1 MIVVTGAAGFV
12 SSCMIAFLQQNGLK
26 ELIAVDEF
34 STATKSP
41 NLDGK
46 KIKEMIHR
54 DIFPIWFKKNG
65 NFVKA
70 VFHFGARTD
79 TTELDFE
86 IFEKLNLSYSKTI
99 WDICTEY
106 QIPLIYASSAA
117 TYGAGELGYMD
128 EENIVSK
135 LKPLNPYGVSKNDFD
150 IWALQEENSP
160 PQWAGL
166 KFFNVFGPNEYHKK
180 RMASVVFHTYH
191 QIRESKKMKLFK
203 SHRPDF
209 KDGHQSRDFI
219 YIKDLLN
226 MVDWIW
232 REKVPNGLYNIGT
245 GKANTF
251 LDLASYTFNSLDLTP
266 QIEYVDTPEDI
277 RDTYQYFTQADM
289 NKLFKTGFNKHIFSL
304 KEAIQDYVQNFLVP
318 SRYF

>member
-12 SSCMIAFLQQNGLK
+12 GSCMIAFLQQNGLK

-54 DIFPIWFKKNG
+54 DIFPMWLKKHG
-65 NFVKA
+65 NSIKVI
-70 VFHFGARTD
+70 FHFGARTD

-117 TYGAGELGYMD
+117 TYGGGELGYVD

-150 IWALQEENSP
+150 IWALQQENSP

-191 QIRESKKMKLFK
+191 QIRETKKMKLFK

-232 REKVPNGLYNIGT
+232 REKIPNGLYNIGT

-251 LDLASYTFNSLDLTP
+251 LDLASYTFYALDLTP
-266 QIEYVDTPEDI
+266 QIEYIDTPEDI

-289 NKLFKTGFNKHIFSL
+289 NKLFNTGFNKHLFSL
-304 KEAIQDYVQNFLVP
+304 EDAIQDYVQNFLVP